1 MHWNL
6 REQESSSFMA
16 RNLIAKFNENKQK
29 SEPLLRALA
38 STTKGT
44 FFLAL
49 SFYTISGLL
58 QYSGPLLIQ
67 YIIAYITDKE
77 RDIQK
82 GIILVLCVIF
92 SRLLIAI
99 FSSRAEV
106 LLTQLGIRTSNAV
119 NGLVYEKSLK
129 FSLMRSAEHSQGS
142 LVNHIQVD
150 SDKLYNLGIAMGGV
164 VILPLLIGVGIYFMY
179 AAVGISFL
187 AGIGVLII
195 MGAVN
200 FCVGKSYFAAQT
212 KVMEKKD
219 ERMKVSTEILNG
231 IKYIKMSGW
240 EEAFLKKVLGTRE
253 QELKWLKKDFVVTSI
268 SVFLLWLTPM
278 MITTSIFGAYVFT
291 GHDMNAKTAFTLI
304 STVMILQQPLRTLP
318 YVLTLMI
325 ESKISLSRVTKYLLA
340 EEVQRDFITQSSSL
354 DSDTAIKVQNGNF
367 YWLSEEDKKK
377 KKEKEE
383 EDKKTEAEKKKKKKK
398 TNDSKKSST
407 VTESIVV
414 TSHNPPAI
422 AQKESI
428 ATESVLSPSDLPY
441 KLILKD
447 INLEIKKGSFVAIL
461 GDVGSGKSS
470 FLYSLIGEMKYDNQN
485 PPAVE
490 LNGDV
495 SYVTQQSWIL
505 NATVKD
511 NIIFGNEFNP
521 KKYEDTI
528 KYSCLQSDFDI
539 LVNKDETE
547 IGEKGVNLSGGQKAR
562 VSLARAL
569 YRNSDIYLLDD
580 PLSAVD
586 AHVGN
591 FILKECFMN
600 YLKDKTRVLVTHK
613 FESLKYVDYIY
624 IFSKGK
630 IIEQGTAESLQDSE
644 IFQEISKKCQ
654 MLTKEEEE
662 QSAIDEIPPVIQ
674 EDPEL
679 TKATSE
685 GSSSLI
691 LDEKV
696 IKAVKEVQQEQIIKD
711 ITQEDDK
718 MLQGKLMLD
727 EDRETGEVG
736 WNVWKAYF
744 DYYGGYCYFV
754 IVFLVMFIWICIQT
768 GSNFW
773 LSYWSDT
780 MDHPK
785 YSQAVF
791 FEVYGILGLSY
802 AFFCLIRIGM
812 LFAQSLRCSRLLH
825 KDMFSR
831 IIRAPLNL
839 FFDRVPTGRL
849 LNRLSKD
856 LSTLDS
862 QIAVTF
868 GSALVCG
875 YLVLADVTV
884 CLIVGTFWVF
894 PLAIIFLICSYVV
907 QRRYMKVNREA
918 VRLESISKS
927 PIVSYFSESLNG
939 LTSVRAYNEEQRFAQ
954 KFHDLQDANIKNLIL
969 KTGLVNWFNLRVTFC
984 TIFLIAPAVAIPL
997 LVLSHETLAS
1007 GMIGL
1012 LITYVIQINDDI
1024 MWTLWSVADFE
1035 SKLISLERCRAFTL
1049 IEGEAQAKTQ
1059 TPAAIANFSEN
1070 WPTKG
1075 EIEYKDF
1082 YLKYRAAL
1090 PHVLKGLNFTIN
1102 RAEKVGV
1109 VGRTGSGKSTLFL
1122 SLLRIIE
1129 PSQGAIFIDGVDISQ
1144 LGLDDLRR
1152 AITII
1157 PQDPMLYKGT
1167 LRENLDLLKQYTDE
1181 ELWLSL
1187 ERVCMKEKFEQ
1198 ESGLDTEIKEGGEN
1212 LSAGEKQLLCISR
1225 AILAKAKIILIDEA
1239 TSNIDPKTEQTILDT
1254 IRNSFED
1261 CTVITVA
1268 HRLKTIINSDRILMM
1283 GDGKVLEF
1291 DNPQTLID
1299 DEKSHFHKLWM
1310 EHEHGSKG
1318 NF

>member
-1 MHWNL
+1 
-6 REQESSSFMA
+6 
-16 RNLIAKFNENKQK
+16 
-29 SEPLLRALA
+29 
-38 STTKGT
+38 
-44 FFLAL
+44 
-49 SFYTISGLL
+49 
-58 QYSGPLLIQ
+58 
-67 YIIAYITDKE
+67 
-77 RDIQK
+77 
-82 GIILVLCVIF
+82 
-92 SRLLIAI
+92 
-99 FSSRAEV
+99 
-106 LLTQLGIRTSNAV
+106 
-119 NGLVYEKSLK
+119 
-129 FSLMRSAEHSQGS
+129 
-142 LVNHIQVD
+142 
-150 SDKLYNLGIAMGGV
+150 
-164 VILPLLIGVGIYFMY
+164 
-179 AAVGISFL
+179 
-187 AGIGVLII
+187 
-195 MGAVN
+195 
-200 FCVGKSYFAAQT
+200 
-212 KVMEKKD
+212 
-219 ERMKVSTEILNG
+219 
-231 IKYIKMSGW
+231 
-240 EEAFLKKVLGTRE
+240 
-253 QELKWLKKDFVVTSI
+253 
-268 SVFLLWLTPM
+268 
-278 MITTSIFGAYVFT
+278 
-291 GHDMNAKTAFTLI
+291 
-304 STVMILQQPLRTLP
+304 
-318 YVLTLMI
+318 
-325 ESKISLSRVTKYLLA
+325 
-340 EEVQRDFITQSSSL
+340 
-354 DSDTAIKVQNGNF
+354 
-367 YWLSEEDKKK
+367 
-377 KKEKEE
+377 
-383 EDKKTEAEKKKKKKK
+383 
-398 TNDSKKSST
+398 
-407 VTESIVV
+407 
-414 TSHNPPAI
+414 
-422 AQKESI
+422 
-428 ATESVLSPSDLPY
+428 
-441 KLILKD
+441 
-447 INLEIKKGSFVAIL
+447 
-461 GDVGSGKSS
+461 
-470 FLYSLIGEMKYDNQN
+470 
-485 PPAVE
+485 
-490 LNGDV
+490 
-495 SYVTQQSWIL
+495 
-505 NATVKD
+505 
-511 NIIFGNEFNP
+511 
-521 KKYEDTI
+521 
-528 KYSCLQSDFDI
+528 
-539 LVNKDETE
+539 
-547 IGEKGVNLSGGQKAR
+547 
-562 VSLARAL
+562 
-569 YRNSDIYLLDD
+569 
-580 PLSAVD
+580 
-586 AHVGN
+586 
-591 FILKECFMN
+591 
-600 YLKDKTRVLVTHK
+600 
-613 FESLKYVDYIY
+613 
-624 IFSKGK
+624 
-630 IIEQGTAESLQDSE
+630 
-644 IFQEISKKCQ
+644 
-654 MLTKEEEE
+654 
-662 QSAIDEIPPVIQ
+662 
-674 EDPEL
+674 
-679 TKATSE
+679 
-685 GSSSLI
+685 
-691 LDEKV
+691 
-696 IKAVKEVQQEQIIKD
+696 
-711 ITQEDDK
+711 
-718 MLQGKLMLD
+718 
-727 EDRETGEVG
+727 
-736 WNVWKAYF
+736 
-744 DYYGGYCYFV
+744 
-754 IVFLVMFIWICIQT
+754 
-768 GSNFW
+768 
-773 LSYWSDT
+773 
-780 MDHPK
+780 
-785 YSQAVF
+785 
-791 FEVYGILGLSY
+791 
-802 AFFCLIRIGM
+802 LIRIGM

-1082 YLKYRAAL
+1082 YLKYRPAL